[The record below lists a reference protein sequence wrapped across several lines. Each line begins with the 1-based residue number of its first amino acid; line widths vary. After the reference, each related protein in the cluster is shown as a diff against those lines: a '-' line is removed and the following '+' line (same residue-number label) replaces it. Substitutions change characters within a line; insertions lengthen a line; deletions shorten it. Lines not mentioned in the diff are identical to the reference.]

1 MQVTIEAFTPAL
13 GEGNPCEPSAIYVG
27 AAVDQ
32 GGNMINT
39 FTRMGVPVGICS
51 AHREGTCV
59 TWALGISG
67 TERAANGG
75 AGSCV
80 NLEWKKLISKVTT
93 MAGVFN
99 HSVCNNDELK
109 EIQLEVLELDQ
120 ALDLVRRNDTRYE
133 GHYCLVHKGSMLLVD
148 VSLCS
153 CMNRTRSLG
162 SWLQLEV
169 SFRRTHE

>member
-1 MQVTIEAFTPAL
+1 
-13 GEGNPCEPSAIYVG
+13 
-27 AAVDQ
+27 
-32 GGNMINT
+32 MINT

-51 AHREGTCV
+51 GHREGTCV

-67 TERAANGG
+67 AERAANGG
-75 AGSCV
+75 AGSCM
-80 NLEWKKLISKVTT
+80 NLDCKKRISEVTA

-153 CMNRTRSLG
+153 CTNGTPSLE
-162 SWLQLEV
+162 SWLQLEQ

>member
-1 MQVTIEAFTPAL
+1 
-13 GEGNPCEPSAIYVG
+13 
-27 AAVDQ
+27 
-32 GGNMINT
+32 MINT
-39 FTRMGVPVGICS
+39 FTRMGVPDGICS

-59 TWALGISG
+59 TWVLGISG
-67 TERAANGG
+67 AERAANGG

-80 NLEWKKLISKVTT
+80 NLGCKKLISKVTT

-109 EIQLEVLELDQ
+109 EIQLEVLELNQ

-133 GHYCLVHKGSMLLVD
+133 GHYCLVHKGSMLLADVSLCSCMLLAD

-153 CMNRTRSLG
+153 CMNETRSLG

-169 SFRRTHE
+169 SCRCTHERSLY

>member
-1 MQVTIEAFTPAL
+1 MQVTIEAFTPVL
-13 GEGNPCEPSAIYVG
+13 GEGNPCELSAIYVG
-27 AAVDQ
+27 AMVNQ

-51 AHREGTCV
+51 GHREGTCV

-80 NLEWKKLISKVTT
+80 NLDCKKLISKVAA
-93 MAGVFN
+93 MAGAFN
-99 HSVCNNDELK
+99 HSVCNNDELE

-120 ALDLVRRNDTRYE
+120 ALDLVRRNDTRYK
-133 GHYCLVHKGSMLLVD
+133 GHYCLVH
-148 VSLCS
+148 
-153 CMNRTRSLG
+153 
-162 SWLQLEV
+162 
-169 SFRRTHE
+169 

>member
-1 MQVTIEAFTPAL
+1 MQVTIEAFTPVL

-27 AAVDQ
+27 ATANQ

-39 FTRMGVPVGICS
+39 FTRMGVPVGNCS
-51 AHREGTCV
+51 GHREGTCV
-59 TWALGISG
+59 AWALGISG

-80 NLEWKKLISKVTT
+80 NLDCKKRISKVAA
-93 MAGVFN
+93 MAGAFN

-120 ALDLVRRNDTRYE
+120 ALDLVRRNDTKHK
-133 GHYCLVHKGSMLLVD
+133 GQYCLVH
-148 VSLCS
+148 
-153 CMNRTRSLG
+153 
-162 SWLQLEV
+162 
-169 SFRRTHE
+169 